1 MQNFEILKELAE
13 IAGIINHPLFI
24 FRKNS
29 AEAGVVFKNLL
40 YNLYGRF
47 KALLSQNL
55 EMTEEIEKL
64 KAEIATCKA
73 KNSALKTK
81 NADMRKKLRRKSNLN
96 ISLEW
101 EIEDLKEELSNSK
114 KQSLN

>member
-1 MQNFEILKELAE
+1 MINFEILKELAE
-13 IAGIINHPLFI
+13 IAGILNHPLFI
-24 FRKNS
+24 FRRSS
-29 AEAGVVFKNLL
+29 AEADVLFKNLL

-47 KALLSQNL
+47 KAILSHNR
-55 EMTEEIEKL
+55 EMTEQIQNL
-64 KAEIATCKA
+64 QAEIATCKA
-73 KNSALKTK
+73 KNSALKAK

-114 KQSLN
+114 KQSLD